1 MQTAGVAR
9 GKGDAM
15 KRLLAVLLVV
25 AMGVTLF
32 GVVGC
37 GGQAGQ
43 AKEYLKAADAAYATV
58 QIDSKKLEGLLT
70 PMLAGAMGGNYAAV
84 AAQGLQEADAV
95 IKSILEKLPMV
106 SEDYQKLDDLS
117 GVEDYQAYSD
127 AMVKTIESDTEAIK
141 GTKVLVDSLLPIA
154 QAGNTAQIGQ
164 WFQANSSTIMELQGL
179 QTAAEENSSAAQQVK
194 KDKNL
199 SY

>member
-1 MQTAGVAR
+1 M
-9 GKGDAM
+9 
-15 KRLLAVLLVV
+15 
-25 AMGVTLF
+25 AMGVTLL

-43 AKEYLKAADAAYATV
+43 AKEYLKAADAAYANV
-58 QIDSKKLEGLLT
+58 QKDSKKLEGILT

-84 AAQGLQEADAV
+84 TAQGLQDANAV
-95 IKSILEKLPMV
+95 IKSILEAVPVV

-127 AMVKTIESDTEAIK
+127 AMVKTVESDTEAIK
-141 GTKVLVDSLLPIA
+141 GTKALIDSLLPIA
-154 QAGNTAQIGQ
+154 QTGNTAQIGQ
-164 WFQANSSTIMELQGL
+164 WFQANSSTITGLQGL
-179 QTAAEENSSAAQQVK
+179 QTAAEENYSAAQQVK

>member
-1 MQTAGVAR
+1 
-9 GKGDAM
+9 M
-15 KRLLAVLLVV
+15 KRVLALLLVV
-25 AMGVTLF
+25 AMGVALL

-37 GGQAGQ
+37 GGQTDQ
-43 AKEYLKAADAAYATV
+43 AKEYLKTADAAYANV
-58 QIDSKKLEGLLT
+58 QKDSTKLEGILT

-84 AAQGLQEADAV
+84 TVQGLQEADAV
-95 IKSILEKLPMV
+95 IKSILEALPVV

-141 GTKVLVDSLLPIA
+141 GTKVLIDSLMPIA

-164 WFQANSSTIMELQGL
+164 WFQANSSTITELQGL
-179 QTAAEENSSAAQQVK
+179 QTAAEENYSAAQQIK